1 MIYDVTVVGSGLA
14 GATAARLLAERGK
27 SVLVLEK
34 RKHIAGNCYDY
45 KNDYGITVHQYGPH
59 IFHTDN
65 RDIWQFVNRFSK
77 FNHFQHKVLSY
88 AEGRLMPFP
97 INRDTL
103 CEVFGIDIPV
113 DQVHD
118 YLGKEVHK
126 AKFNNPPENF
136 RDAVVSQ
143 VGEKLY
149 ELFFKNYTKKQW
161 EKAPEALSAEIAA
174 RIPIRENRDP
184 RYFSDKYQGLP
195 LNGYTKMIS
204 AMLDH
209 PNISIQ
215 LNCDFFTLKHTLK
228 SPLIV
233 YTGLLDQFFDF
244 RHGHLDYRSVIFDFE
259 TVESECFQPVA
270 VVNYPN
276 DYDFTRIT
284 EFKHMTGERS
294 PASTLCYEYPSASGE
309 PCYVVLDPENMKK
322 RSAYQNEVTALEAT
336 GKYLFVGR
344 LAEYKYY
351 NMDQVIAAV
360 MTKLD
365 TLNS

>member
-1 MIYDVTVVGSGLA
+1 MIYDVTIVGSGLA
-14 GATAARLLAERGK
+14 GATAARLLADDGK
-27 SVLVLEK
+27 TVLVLEK
-34 RKHIAGNCYDY
+34 RKHIGGNCFDY
-45 KNDYGITVHQYGPH
+45 KNDSGVTVHQYGPH
-59 IFHTDN
+59 IFHTTDKTVW
-65 RDIWQFVNRFSK
+65 DFLSRFTK
-77 FNHFQHKVLSY
+77 FNHFQHRVLSF
-88 AEGRLMPFP
+88 AEGRLLPFP
-97 INRDTL
+97 INRDTV

-126 AKFNNPPENF
+126 ARFNNPPENF

-143 VGEKLY
+143 VGERLY

-161 EKAPEALSAEIAA
+161 EKEPESLSAEIAA

-195 LNGYTKMIS
+195 VNGYSKMI
-204 AMLDH
+204 ATMLDH

-215 LNCDFFTLKHTLK
+215 LNSDYFTLKETIK

-233 YTGLLDQFFDF
+233 YTGQLDQFFDY
-244 RHGHLDYRSVIFDFE
+244 RHGRLDYRSVVFDFA
-259 TVESECFQPVA
+259 TVESEQFQPVA

-284 EFKHMTGERS
+284 EFKHMTGEKS
-294 PASTLCYEYPSASGE
+294 KDTTLCYEYPSASGE
-309 PCYVVLDPENMKK
+309 PCYVVLDKENLKK
-322 RSAYQNEVTALEAT
+322 RSAYLEEVVATEAT
-336 GKYLFVGR
+336 GRYLFIGR

-351 NMDQVIAAV
+351 NMDQVVSAV
-360 MTKLD
+360 MTKL
-365 TLNS
+365 SSR